1 MDLSR
6 VIESCQDGLMW
17 ACLCVLLLIA
27 AARVFVRLRRMS
39 KTLCVRLSPAAIGVF
54 AVAAIFATCEAQK
67 RLLRGGGTGSVPQ
80 QVVVTQE
87 EITQGWRLESV
98 VTNDAV
104 SYALPTN
111 GVEYM
116 PWS

>member
-1 MDLSR
+1 MNQEM
-6 VIESCQDGLMW
+6 IEALLNWLMW
-17 ACLCVLLLIA
+17 ISLDALLLIA
-27 AARVFVRLRRMS
+27 VVCAYVGLRRLG
-39 KTLCVRLSPAAIGVF
+39 KALCVRLRPAAIGVF

-67 RLLRGGGTGSVPQ
+67 RLLRDGGTGQ

-104 SYALPTN
+104 S
-111 GVEYM
+111 
-116 PWS
+116 

>member
-27 AARVFVRLRRMS
+27 TARVFVRLRRMS

-54 AVAAIFATCEAQK
+54 AVAAIVATGEAQK
-67 RLLRGGGTGSVPQ
+67 RLLRGGALGD
-80 QVVVTQE
+80 
-87 EITQGWRLESV
+87 R
-98 VTNDAV
+98 
-104 SYALPTN
+104 ALPGKTADV
-111 GVEYM
+111 GECFWGKRLYGAVQRAD
-116 PWS
+116 